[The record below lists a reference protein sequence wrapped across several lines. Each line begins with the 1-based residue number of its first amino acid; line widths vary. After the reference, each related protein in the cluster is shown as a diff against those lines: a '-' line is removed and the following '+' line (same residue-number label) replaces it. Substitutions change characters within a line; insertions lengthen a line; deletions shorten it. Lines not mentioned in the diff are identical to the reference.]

1 MNDPEHRPIW
11 TRALPRWRASGWR
24 PLWILALLVSPV
36 SALAELAMTVGGNVQ
51 YQYDTNVFDLQP
63 GFPTPFGVSSGYSDS
78 FIAYGGKL
86 DASYLWSQ
94 QQFYATVVGTEYH
107 YDRFTELDHYEYTL
121 DGGWDWKIGRL
132 WDGVLDVERIRSMVS
147 FWNVIGTSL
156 VIQTEQRETGRAG
169 VQVTPDWRAEFTGI
183 TRKVNQPQATA
194 NPLTATEP
202 PAPATTTIT
211 DLTLTETSGQAAVKY
226 TGTAGVTAGVSGT
239 YLKGSF
245 SNVGPLVVAPSYTQT
260 SGALTATDVVTGLS
274 TFRGQIGY
282 SRRSSDSGI
291 NNISGA
297 TGELDYQRTLTGKT
311 SVEVDLTRQ
320 INAYLTND
328 ASEIDSVAALT
339 ATWQA
344 TYRIGVVLGY
354 TFTYR
359 QLPHQGT
366 TLVDGVIVGNGTQ
379 QMEYLNM
386 PSLTVTY
393 APVPWLIL
401 KPYVNYQTRSSQ
413 NFVGG
418 NFDATV
424 VGLQFTLQLQRGV
437 IPPRTQLY

>member
-1 MNDPEHRPIW
+1 
-11 TRALPRWRASGWR
+11 
-24 PLWILALLVSPV
+24 V
-36 SALAELAMTVGGNVQ
+36 SALAELALTVAGIST

-63 GFPTPFGVSSGYSDS
+63 GFPTPFGTTGNYGDS
-78 FIAYGGKL
+78 YIAYGGKF
-86 DASYLWSQ
+86 DASYLLSQ

-107 YDRFTELDHYEYTL
+107 YDRFKELDHSEFNF
-121 DGGWDWKIGRL
+121 DGGWDWRIGRL

-147 FWNVIGTSL
+147 FWNTIGTSL
-156 VIQTEQRETGRAG
+156 VIQTEQRETGRASL
-169 VQVTPDWRAEFTGI
+169 QFTPDWRTEFTGI
-183 TRKVNQPQATA
+183 TRRVDQPQPT
-194 NPLTATEP
+194 
-202 PAPATTTIT
+202 APAVSLTGVAIPTTGYT
-211 DLTLTETSGQAAVKY
+211 DLTLVETSGQAAIKY
-226 TGTAGVTAGVSGT
+226 TGTAGVTSGLSAT

-245 SNVGPLVVAPSYTQT
+245 SNTGPVLAPSYTQT

-274 TFRGQIGY
+274 TFRGAIGY

-291 NNISGA
+291 NNIGGV
-297 TGELDYQRTLTGKT
+297 TGELDYQRALTGKT
-311 SVEVDLTRQ
+311 SFEADLTRQ

-344 TYRIGVVLGY
+344 TYKIGVVLGY

-366 TLVDGVIVGNGTQ
+366 VLIGDVIVANGSQ
-379 QMEYLNM
+379 QTEYLNL
-386 PSLTVTY
+386 PSLAVTY
-393 APVPWLIL
+393 TPVPWLIL
-401 KPYVNYQTRSSQ
+401 KPYVNYQTRASQ

-424 VGLQFTLQLQRGV
+424 VGLQFTLQFQRGV
-437 IPPRTQLY
+437 IPARTSLY